1 MRTRRLKAHPDAS
14 SGFYHCMSRVV
25 DRQFI
30 FGEIEKE
37 HFSRLMRQYARF
49 CGIQILTFCLMGNHF
64 HLLIEV
70 SKRPE
75 SPPNDA
81 KLLQRISTIYPP
93 AHVEQIRRQLADTV
107 QSSAYFPV
115 KSPFMAANG

>member
-37 HFSRLMRQYARF
+37 HFARLMRQYAHF

-70 SKRPE
+70 SKL
-75 SPPNDA
+75 SPGGS
-81 KLLQRISTIYPP
+81 KP
-93 AHVEQIRRQLADTV
+93 ATCGRFKTS
-107 QSSAYFPV
+107 QSEVWFS
-115 KSPFMAANG
+115 

>member
-30 FGEIEKE
+30 FGDIEKE
-37 HFSRLMRQYARF
+37 HFARLMRQYARF

-70 SKRPE
+70 PKRPE

-81 KLLQRISTIYPP
+81 EL
-93 AHVEQIRRQLADTV
+93 RRV
-107 QSSAYFPV
+107 F
-115 KSPFMAANG
+115 